1 MLLLYVLDACF
12 AVSKFSSSQSRELL
26 DETCRIAN
34 ALKRKG
40 VKKGDRV
47 CIYMPVSPTGVASM
61 LACARIGA
69 IHRYGGTT
77 FLVVCFSLLPRKLLI
92 IRTTNGG
99 CKNAM

>member
-1 MLLLYVLDACF
+1 MFCPTN
-12 AVSKFSSSQSRELL
+12 SRELL

-77 FLVVCFSLLPRKLLI
+77 VYKLNSFFNFYQEIML
-92 IRTTNGG
+92 
-99 CKNAM
+99 